1 MSSSTP
7 PAQRSEPRGGLD
19 RFFSI
24 TQRGSTVGREVRG
37 GVATFIAMSYI
48 VVLNPLILGSVL
60 EDDNVSLDDLADV
73 AGDDEDN

>member
-24 TQRGSTVGREVRG
+24 TRRGSTVGREVRG

-48 VVLNPLILGSVL
+48 VVLNPLVLGY
-60 EDDNVSLDDLADV
+60 
-73 AGDDEDN
+73 G